1 MNKAMSGTKYVKNK
15 DMNSFDEVLGKI
27 PPQAIELEVA
37 VLGALL
43 IQSDAIFQVMQILK
57 PECFYK
63 PIHRDIYQAILDLGI
78 NNDPVDIM
86 TVANELKAKQKLDEI
101 GGELYLSELTERV
114 ATSSHIEYHAKLVYQ
129 KFIQR
134 ELIRTATDIQKKSY
148 DDNEDVDDLI
158 NYAEASIFKVAQ
170 GNIKGET
177 RKIDGLVTEALE
189 KITEA
194 ASNKNQFTGVPSG
207 FTDIDRYTAGWQ
219 PSDLVII
226 AARPSMG
233 KTAFVLSVARNMAV
247 EHNVP
252 VAVFSLEMASI
263 QLVNRLI
270 SSESELEG
278 DKIKRGN
285 LQDYEWA
292 QLETKIER
300 LSNAPLFIDDTA
312 AISIFELRA
321 KCRRLVKTH
330 GIKAV
335 IIDYLQLMTAGV
347 DLKGNREQEVSIIS
361 RNLKAI
367 AKELGIPVIA
377 LSQLNRSVETRSGD
391 KRPQLSDLRE
401 SGAIEQDADMVFFIH
416 RPEYY
421 GITQDADGNSV
432 LGMAEIIIAKHRNG
446 AVGSAWLKFI
456 GEYAK
461 FSDLNS
467 SIVNSENGVK
477 MSSKMNQDNIT
488 NDAFSSNINPN
499 DNFLNTDDDL
509 QPF

>member
-1 MNKAMSGTKYVKNK
+1 VKNK

-499 DNFLNTDDDL
+499 DNFLNTDDDDL